1 MKNPTMQV
9 CSDAAKQYLLDGTP
23 PEKFIAKQKDIRAF
37 LTVRNA
43 KGGAEQG
50 GVEIGRTPRWYMT
63 TETLPPIRYVSN
75 GNKVPKT
82 DGARLC
88 MKLPDTIPN
97 DLDRTWYVQETYE
110 ILYDVGA
117 YR

>member
-1 MKNPTMQV
+1 MRHIVQNSNAHLHSHGQG
-9 CSDAAKQYLLDGTP
+9 DRQDRHGQHQALARRHDQGLGRADG
-23 PEKFIAKQKDIRAF
+23 
-37 LTVRNA
+37 
-43 KGGAEQG
+43 
-50 GVEIGRTPRWYMT
+50 
-63 TETLPPIRYVSN
+63 LPPIRYVSN

-88 MKLPDTIPN
+88 MKLPDAIPD